1 MNDRNDIIPNPKNIE
16 KKTKLLLQAV
26 SIAWQVTY

>member
-1 MNDRNDIIPNPKNIE
+1 MNDRNDIIPNPKDIE
-16 KKTKLLLQAV
+16 KKIRILLQAV